1 MAVRYTQPMTESTSL
16 PAALDPLSPGVVA
29 ELQALLDG
37 PHAAVRAY
45 TREVLVGLDLGA
57 ADGLD
62 RHAYQDQVLEWM
74 RGVAKTG
81 AGSRSFP
88 EEHGGEGDAGGSIA
102 GFQTL
107 GHGDLSLL
115 VKVGVQFGLFGGAV
129 HRLGTE
135 KHHAQYLADT
145 ASVALPGC
153 FAMSESGHGSD
164 VRSIRTIARYDAG
177 DQEFVIHTPA
187 EENRKD
193 WIGNAARHGR
203 MAVVFAQLDVAGEAR
218 GVHAFLVPIRD
229 ADGNVLDGVEIEDC
243 GDKMGLQG
251 VDNGRIRFSAVRVP
265 RDNLLDRYGVVDDD
279 GEYRSSIESPGARF
293 FTMIGALVQGRIS
306 IAGAGI
312 AATRNAL
319 TIAVRWGERRRQF
332 GTGLDMDTPL
342 MDYLTHQ
349 RRLLPAVAESFAL
362 QAAHDHLVAEYA
374 RVVGAE
380 ETGTAEQRAVESL
393 AAGLKA
399 VATLHMLRA
408 MQDARECCGGKG
420 YLTENRFAALRNDS
434 DVFVTFEGDNTV
446 LLQLV
451 AKTLLSDYAS
461 QFEDLDPVG
470 MVRTLST
477 RQISRWLSETGPL
490 RRFTLDDAELRSA
503 DWQAQTLRFREER
516 LVDSLARR
524 LRRLTT
530 SEGLDP
536 LRAMTHCQD
545 HALSAATAHIER
557 VVHEQFAERVAEHA
571 EGPTRDVLD
580 RLRDLYALSV
590 IERGRAWW
598 LEHGY
603 LEDSVGKAVVTEVNE
618 LCRELRPAALG
629 LVDAFGI
636 PDALLRAPIA
646 VEPQHSGAGTD

>member
-1 MAVRYTQPMTESTSL
+1 MTEAR
-16 PAALDPLSPGVVA
+16 PAPSALSPAVVA
-29 ELQALLDG
+29 ELQAVLDG
-37 PHAAVRAY
+37 PHAEVRRY
-45 TREVLVGLDLGA
+45 TREVLADLDLEA
-57 ADGLD
+57 ADGLSRD
-62 RHAYQDQVLEWM
+62 AYRDQVLEWL
-74 RGVAKTG
+74 RAVAKTG

-88 EEHGGEGDAGGSIA
+88 AEHGGQGDAGGSIA

-107 GHGDLSLL
+107 AHGDLSLL

-135 KHHAQYLADT
+135 QHHARYLADT
-145 ASVALPGC
+145 ATGALPGC

-164 VRSIRTIARYDAG
+164 VRSIRTQARYDVAA
-177 DQEFVIHTPA
+177 QEFVLHTPDDEA
-187 EENRKD
+187 RKD

-203 MAVVFAQLDVAGEAR
+203 IAVVFAQLDVAGEAR
-218 GVHAFLVPIRD
+218 GVHAFVVPLRD
-229 ADGNVLDGVEIEDC
+229 EDGNVLDGVEIEDC

-265 RDNLLDRYGVVDDD
+265 REALLDRYGRITDD
-279 GEYRSSIESPGARF
+279 GGYDSPIESPGARF

-306 IAGAGI
+306 IAGASL
-312 AATRNAL
+312 AVARNAL

-349 RRLLPAVAESFAL
+349 RRLLPPIAESFAL
-362 QAAHDHLVAEYA
+362 QAAHDHLTAEYA
-374 RVVGAE
+374 KVVGAE
-380 ETGTAEQRAVESL
+380 ETGSDEQRAVESL

-399 VATLHMLRA
+399 VATWHMLKA
-408 MQDARECCGGKG
+408 VQDARECCGGKG
-420 YLTENRFAALRNDS
+420 YLAENRFASLRNDS

-451 AKTLLSDYAS
+451 AKTLLSEYAS
-461 QFEDLDPVG
+461 QFEDLDAVG

-490 RRFTLDDAELRSA
+490 GRFTRDSVELRDA

-524 LRRLTT
+524 LRRLT
-530 SEGLDP
+530 SGEGMDP
-536 LRAMTHCQD
+536 LRALAHCQD
-545 HALSAATAHIER
+545 HALAAATAHVER
-557 VVHEQFAERVAEHA
+557 LVHEHFAAKVAAH
-571 EGPTRDVLD
+571 EGQATEVLE

-590 IERGRAWW
+590 VERGRAWW

-603 LEDSVGKAVVTEVNE
+603 FDGDTGQAVVTEVNE

-629 LVDAFGI
+629 LVESFGV

-646 VEPQHSGAGTD
+646 VAEQTGGAGTD

>member
-1 MAVRYTQPMTESTSL
+1 MTEPTAVIEPIS
-16 PAALDPLSPGVVA
+16 PAAVA
-29 ELQALLDG
+29 ELRALLDG
-37 PHAAVRAY
+37 PHAEVRRY
-45 TREVLVGLDLGA
+45 TREVLCGLDLPA

-62 RHAYQDQVLEWM
+62 RDAYRDQVLEWLK
-74 RGVAKTG
+74 GVAKTG

-88 EEHGGEGDAGGSIA
+88 SRYGGESDAGGSIA

-135 KHHAQYLADT
+135 KHHARYLADI
-145 ASVALPGC
+145 ASVELPGA
-153 FAMSESGHGSD
+153 FAMSESSHGSD
-164 VRSIRTIARYDAG
+164 VRSIRTIARYDAE
-177 DQEFVIHTPA
+177 DREFVIHTPA

-193 WIGNAARHGR
+193 WIGNAARHGKV
-203 MAVVFAQLDVAGEAR
+203 AVVFAQLDVAGEAR
-218 GVHAFLVPIRD
+218 GVHAFVVPLRD
-229 ADGNVLDGVEIEDC
+229 DDGNLLDGVEIEDC

-251 VDNGRIRFSAVRVP
+251 VDNGRIRFSAVRIP
-265 RDNLLDRYGVVDDD
+265 RENLLDRYGTVDDD
-279 GEYRSSIESPGARF
+279 GSYRSSIDSPGARF

-312 AATRNAL
+312 AVARNAL

-349 RRLLPAVAESFAL
+349 RRLLPAIAESFAL
-362 QAAHDHLVAEYA
+362 QAAHDHLTAEYA
-374 RVVGAE
+374 RVVGEE
-380 ETGTAEQRAVESL
+380 ETGTEEQRAVESL

-399 VATLHMLRA
+399 GSTWHMLRA
-408 MQDARECCGGKG
+408 VQDARECCGGKG
-420 YLTENRFAALRNDS
+420 YLAENRFASLRNDS

-451 AKTLLSDYAS
+451 AKTLLSEYAS
-461 QFEDLDPVG
+461 QFEDLDAVG
-470 MVRTLST
+470 MARTLST

-490 RRFTLDDAELRSA
+490 GRFTRDDVELRDGA
-503 DWQAQTLRFREER
+503 WQAQTLRFREER

-524 LRRLTT
+524 LRRLTS
-530 SEGLDP
+530 SEGMDP
-536 LRAMTHCQD
+536 LRALSHCQD
-545 HALSAATAHIER
+545 HALAAATAHIER
-557 VVHEQFAERVAEHA
+557 IVHEQFAARVAEH
-571 EGPTRDVLD
+571 EGETREALD

-590 IERGRAWW
+590 VERGRAWW

-603 LEDSVGKAVVTEVNE
+603 LEPDAAKELQKEVNT
-618 LCRELRPAALG
+618 LCRELRPSALG
-629 LVDAFGI
+629 LVEAFGI
-636 PDALLRAPIA
+636 PDALLRAPIGMTSPA
-646 VEPQHSGAGTD
+646 AEQHSGAGTD

>member
-1 MAVRYTQPMTESTSL
+1 MSESSPDPAVLDAL
-16 PAALDPLSPGVVA
+16 PPGVVT

-37 PHAAVRAY
+37 PHAAVRQY
-45 TREVLVGLDLGA
+45 TREVLSELDLSA
-57 ADGLD
+57 ADGLGRD
-62 RHAYQDQVLEWM
+62 EYRDLVLEWL
-74 RGVAKTG
+74 RAVAKTG

-88 EEHGGEGDAGGSIA
+88 PEHGGTGDAGGSIA

-135 KHHAQYLADT
+135 KHHARYLTDT
-145 ASVALPGC
+145 ASGALPGC

-164 VRSIRTIARYDAG
+164 VRNIRTVARYDEGAA
-177 DQEFVIHTPA
+177 QFVLHTPD
-187 EENRKD
+187 EQSRKD

-218 GVHAFLVPIRD
+218 GVHAFLVPIR
-229 ADGNVLDGVEIEDC
+229 ADDGEVLDGVEIEDC

-265 RDNLLDRYGVVDDD
+265 RENLLDRYGTVDDD
-279 GEYRSSIESPGARF
+279 GQYRSSIESPGARF
-293 FTMIGALVQGRIS
+293 FTMIGALVQGRVS

-312 AATRNAL
+312 AVARNAL

-349 RRLLPAVAESFAL
+349 RRLLIPIAESYAL
-362 QAAHDHLVAEYA
+362 QAAHDHLTAQYA
-374 RVVGAE
+374 RVVSAE
-380 ETGTAEQRAVESL
+380 ETGADEQRAVESL

-399 VATLHMLRA
+399 VATWHMVKA
-408 MQDARECCGGKG
+408 VQDSRECCGGKG
-420 YLTENRFAALRNDS
+420 YLTENRFASLRADS

-451 AKTLLSDYAS
+451 AKTLLAEYAS
-461 QFEDLDPVG
+461 QFEDLDAVR
-470 MVRTLST
+470 VARTLAN
-477 RQISRWLSETGPL
+477 RQVSRWLSETGPFS
-490 RRFTLDDAELRSA
+490 RFTRDDVALRDP

-524 LRRLTT
+524 LRRLT
-530 SEGLDP
+530 SGEGMDP
-536 LRAMTHCQD
+536 LRAISHCQD
-545 HALSAATAHIER
+545 HALAAARAHIER
-557 VVHEQFAERVAEHA
+557 IVHQHFAARVAEHA
-571 EGPTRDVLD
+571 EGPTREVLD
-580 RLRDLYALSV
+580 RLRDLNALSV
-590 IERGRAWW
+590 IERDRAWW

-603 LEDSVGKAVVTEVNE
+603 LEGDVAKDVQKEVNA

-646 VEPQHSGAGTD
+646 RTDPGADQHAPAGTD